1 MFRHRQLQPIGRVA
15 AANHGILH
23 SITTVSSV
31 ETESQLLNSYT
42 VTPPIKP
49 WPQKLT
55 HKRLCSIITHQQNL
69 DLALQI
75 FHYAGN
81 YHPNFHHSYDTY
93 HSIIHKLSRLRAF
106 DPIASLLNELR
117 NSRIKCGENLFITLI
132 RNYGI
137 ASRPKEAIKIF
148 LRIND
153 FGVKRSVRS
162 LNTLLNALVQNKKY
176 DSVYFMFK
184 NSQKRFEI
192 VPNVFTCNILLKALC
207 KKDDVE
213 GAVKVLDEMPGM
225 GMVPNVVSY
234 TTIMGG
240 YVDRGDMVGAK
251 GVFYQI
257 LDRGWLPDAT
267 TYTVLMDGFCKL
279 GRFVD
284 ATKVMDE
291 MEENGVEPNDVTYSV
306 MIEALCKE
314 KKSGEAVNM
323 VRDMLDKKYI
333 PSSALCCRVIDALC
347 REGKVEEA
355 CELWKMLLLKNC
367 TPDNAIS
374 STLIHWLCK
383 EGKVWEARKL
393 FDEFDRGSIPSVLT
407 YNTLIAGMCDSGEL
421 CEAGRLW
428 DDMVERGCPPNSFT
442 YNMLIKGFCKAGH
455 AKEGVRVLE
464 EMLDRGCSPNE
475 STYSVLIEA
484 LCDSGC
490 EADISNVLD
499 IAASCKLEI
508 NYDSWRVLVEK
519 FVTSHANRHSP
530 VDSSPAPKLVLYSY
544 WQSSCSWRV
553 RFGLN
558 LKGLSYE
565 YRAVNLAKWEQFTS
579 EFGKLNPL
587 RYVPVLVDGDVVVSD
602 SYAILLCLEEKYPQ
616 KPLLP
621 ADPRLR
627 AINLQA
633 AGIVSSSI
641 QPLHMLSLLK
651 YVEQKMGPEEQ
662 QAWAHVHIEKGF
674 FALEKLLKDCAGPYA
689 TGEGVY
695 MADVFLAPQI
705 ALATKRF
712 NVDMADVFLAPQ
724 IEVAAK
730 RFNVDMSKFPTLGA
744 VYESCNALPE
754 FQASVPD
761 RQPDAAH

>member
-1 MFRHRQLQPIGRVA
+1 MLGHRKIHPICRITA
-15 AANHGILH
+15 PNTPIFQ
-23 SITTVSSV
+23 SITTVSTTDHDEDLSNIK
-31 ETESQLLNSYT
+31 TQSQLLKSYT

-55 HKRLCSIITHQQNL
+55 SKRLCSIITHQQNI

-75 FHYAGN
+75 FHYAGS
-81 YHPNFHHSYDTY
+81 YHPNFHHNYDTY
-93 HSIIHKLSRLRAF
+93 HAIIHKLSRLRAF
-106 DPIASLLNELR
+106 EPITSLLNELR
-117 NSRIKCGENLFITLI
+117 NSQTKCGENLFITLI

-137 ASRPKEAIKIF
+137 ASKPKEAIKVF
-148 LRIND
+148 LQIND

-162 LNTLLNALVQNKKY
+162 FNTLLNALVQNKKY

-207 KKDDVE
+207 KKGDME
-213 GAVKVLDEMPGM
+213 SAVKVLDEMPGM

-251 GVFYQI
+251 RAFNEL

-279 GRFVD
+279 GQFVD

-323 VRDMLDKKYI
+323 VSDMLDKKYV

-347 REGKVEEA
+347 RDGKVDEA

-393 FDEFDRGSIPSVLT
+393 FDEFGRGSIPSVLT
-407 YNTLIAGMCDSGEL
+407 YNMLIEGMCDKGEL
-421 CEAGRLW
+421 CEAGKLW

-442 YNMLIKGFCKAGH
+442 YNVLIKGFCKVGY
-455 AKEGVRVLE
+455 AKEGISVLE

-475 STYSVLIEA
+475 STYSILIEG
-484 LCDSGC
+484 LCESGC
-490 EADISNVLD
+490 ESDILNVLN
-499 IAASCKLEI
+499 IVASSELKI
-508 NYDSWRVLVEK
+508 KSDSWRILLDK
-519 FVTSHANRHSP
+519 FVGNRGGIG
-530 VDSSPAPKLVLYSY
+530 VTVKRVLS
-544 WQSSCSWRV
+544 
-553 RFGLN
+553 
-558 LKGLSYE
+558 
-565 YRAVNLAKWEQFTS
+565 VN
-579 EFGKLNPL
+579 
-587 RYVPVLVDGDVVVSD
+587 
-602 SYAILLCLEEKYPQ
+602 
-616 KPLLP
+616 
-621 ADPRLR
+621 
-627 AINLQA
+627 
-633 AGIVSSSI
+633 
-641 QPLHMLSLLK
+641 
-651 YVEQKMGPEEQ
+651 
-662 QAWAHVHIEKGF
+662 
-674 FALEKLLKDCAGPYA
+674 A
-689 TGEGVY
+689 T
-695 MADVFLAPQI
+695 
-705 ALATKRF
+705 
-712 NVDMADVFLAPQ
+712 
-724 IEVAAK
+724 
-730 RFNVDMSKFPTLGA
+730 
-744 VYESCNALPE
+744 
-754 FQASVPD
+754 
-761 RQPDAAH
+761 